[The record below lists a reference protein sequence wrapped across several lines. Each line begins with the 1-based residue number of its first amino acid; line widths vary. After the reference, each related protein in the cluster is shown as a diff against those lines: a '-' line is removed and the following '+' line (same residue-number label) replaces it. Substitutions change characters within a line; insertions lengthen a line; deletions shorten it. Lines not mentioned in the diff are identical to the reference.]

1 MWNQKCH
8 QFLGLA
14 MSAGKVLSG
23 EEIVLSGA
31 KSKKVKL
38 VLLATDVAKNN
49 QKKVTNK
56 CQTYGV
62 PLLQVATTAEQSLAI
77 GKANR
82 VVIGITDNGFA
93 KGFKERL
100 TKVEEKDEN

>member
-14 MSAGKVLSG
+14 MRAGKVVSG
-23 EEIVLSGA
+23 EATVLAGA
-31 KSKKVKL
+31 KNQKVKL

-49 QKKVTNK
+49 QKKVTDK
-56 CQTYGV
+56 CTSYGV
-62 PLLQVATTAEQSLAI
+62 QLLQVATIDEQSFAI

-82 VVIGITDNGFA
+82 VVIGITDAGFA
-93 KGFKERL
+93 KGLKERL
-100 TKVEEKDEN
+100 TKVEEQDEN

>member
-14 MSAGKVLSG
+14 MRAGKVVSG
-23 EEIVLSGA
+23 EAIVLSGA
-31 KSKKVKL
+31 KSHKVKL

-49 QKKVTNK
+49 QKKVTDK
-56 CQTYGV
+56 CATYNV
-62 PLLQVATTAEQSLAI
+62 PLLQVATTDEQSFAI

-82 VVIGITDNGFA
+82 VVIGITDAGFA
-93 KGFKERL
+93 KGLKERL
-100 TKVEEKDEN
+100 TKVEETNEN

>member
-14 MSAGKVLSG
+14 MRAGKVLAG
-23 EEIVLSGA
+23 EAIVLSGA
-31 KSKKVKL
+31 KSQKVKL

-49 QKKVTNK
+49 QKKVTDK
-56 CQTYGV
+56 CATYGV
-62 PLLQVATTAEQSLAI
+62 PVLQIATIEEQSMAI

-82 VVIGITDNGFA
+82 VVIGITDSGFA
-93 KGFKERL
+93 KGLKERL
-100 TKVEEKDEN
+100 TKVEEIDEN